1 MNILQDF
8 KTLRGVPA
16 GVMFNALS
24 QLLPKTAYKAAGVSY
39 LTDINTGFMT
49 RMLESIFGPAGLGWK
64 FEYNTDDLQ
73 VTVGEKN
80 RINAVL
86 KKGTFTYFLV
96 GPDGI
101 KYDYSVTSAG
111 SSDNNE
117 DGYAIAGAITA
128 TLGQCISRMGW
139 QNPVYCGMA
148 SHTNIEQILRD
159 YGINFGA
166 LTILEDM
173 SVDKVVKSY
182 ILAGKA
188 NKAEKT
194 EKAEAVASS
203 AGASPAA
210 STPAA
215 AATTAPAS
223 ATAAPKPATVKPG
236 AAPKAAPAA
245 DKPAA
250 VAPAQV
256 AEKAVA
262 ATPVAEGVAEGPAA
276 SENPAEFVITIGN
289 NNKGK
294 KLGELTDSQLT
305 WYAEKLQATPST
317 AALKAKAAELLAT
330 RQAAAK

>member
-64 FEYNTDDLQ
+64 FEYDTDDLQ

-173 SVDKVVKSY
+173 SVDKVVKSH
-182 ILAGKA
+182 ILPGKA

-194 EKAEAVASS
+194 EKAEAGASP
-203 AGASPAA
+203 AGASPTA
-210 STPAA
+210 STPV
-215 AATTAPAS
+215 AATTTAPVS
-223 ATAAPKPATVKPG
+223 TTAAPKPAAVKP
-236 AAPKAAPAA
+236 AAAKAAPAA

-250 VAPAQV
+250 AAPA
-256 AEKAVA
+256 
-262 ATPVAEGVAEGPAA
+262 PVAEGAAEGPAA
-276 SENPAEFVITIGN
+276 SDDPAEFVITIGN

>member
-1 MNILQDF
+1 MNILQDY

-64 FEYNTDDLQ
+64 FEYDTDDLQ

-173 SVDKVVKSY
+173 SVDKVVKSH
-182 ILAGKA
+182 ILPGKA

-194 EKAEAVASS
+194 EKAEAGASP
-203 AGASPAA
+203 AGASPTA
-210 STPAA
+210 STPV
-215 AATTAPAS
+215 AATTTAPVS
-223 ATAAPKPATVKPG
+223 TTAAPKPAAVKP
-236 AAPKAAPAA
+236 AAAKAAPAA

-250 VAPAQV
+250 AAPA
-256 AEKAVA
+256 
-262 ATPVAEGVAEGPAA
+262 PVAEGAAEGPAA
-276 SENPAEFVITIGN
+276 SDDPAEFVITIGN

>member
-1 MNILQDF
+1 MNILQDY

-64 FEYNTDDLQ
+64 LEYDTDDLQ

-173 SVDKVVKSY
+173 SVDKVVKSH
-182 ILAGKA
+182 ILPGKA

-194 EKAEAVASS
+194 EKAEA
-203 AGASPAA
+203 GASPAA
-210 STPAA
+210 SMPAA

-223 ATAAPKPATVKPG
+223 TTATPKPAAVKP
-236 AAPKAAPAA
+236 AAAKAAPAA

-250 VAPAQV
+250 ASPAPV

-262 ATPVAEGVAEGPAA
+262 AAPVAEGAAEGPAA
-276 SENPAEFVITIGN
+276 SDDPAEFVITIGN